1 MLALP
6 RVSIDR
12 LTVHHFLEL
21 MEGAVMQTSG
31 SAARQAVEALGPRG
45 KTTRIPGEVRGVVL
59 AHAREARSAGQSW
72 TQIAEKV
79 GLSTSVLQRWNRA
92 DPKQDRQKARLM
104 PVVIA
109 AGTQPAV
116 RSSLVFATVH
126 GDRLEGLCIDDAIRL
141 LRGLR

>member
-1 MLALP
+1 
-6 RVSIDR
+6 
-12 LTVHHFLEL
+12 
-21 MEGAVMQTSG
+21 MQTSG

-59 AHAREARSAGQSW
+59 AHAREARSAGRPW
-72 TQIAEKV
+72 TQIAEQV
-79 GLSTSVLQRWNRA
+79 GLSTSALQRWNRA
-92 DPKQDRQKARLM
+92 DPKPDRQKARLL

-116 RSSLVFATVH
+116 RSSLVFATAQ
-126 GDRLEGLCIDDAIRL
+126 GDRLEGLCVDDAIRL

>member
-6 RVSIDR
+6 RVSIDG

-21 MEGAVMQTSG
+21 KEGAVMQTSG
-31 SAARQAVEALGPRG
+31 SAARQAVEALGSRG

-59 AHAREARSAGQSW
+59 AHAREARSAGKSW
-72 TQIAEKV
+72 TQIAEAV
-79 GLSTSVLQRWNRA
+79 GLSPSVLQRWNRA
-92 DPKQDRQKARLM
+92 DQKKGRKEARLM

-109 AGTQPAV
+109 AGAATPV
-116 RSSLVFATVH
+116 RSSLVLATAH
-126 GDRLEGLCIDDAIRL
+126 GDRLEGLGVDDAIRL

>member
-12 LTVHHFLEL
+12 LTVHHFVEL
-21 MEGAVMQTSG
+21 VEGAVMQTAG
-31 SAARQAVEALGPRG
+31 SAARQAVKALEPRG

-59 AHAREARSAGQSW
+59 AHAREARSAGQPW

-92 DPKQDRQKARLM
+92 DLKQDRQKARLM

-109 AGTQPAV
+109 AGTQAPV
-116 RSSLVFATVH
+116 RSSLVFATAH